1 MSYTINKTNGTLLVE
16 LIDGRIDQATTDLTL
31 VGKNYTG
38 YGEHFNENFVRLL
51 ENFASTS
58 EPVFPITGQLWYDS
72 SEGRLKVYN
81 GTIFR
86 SADTTVVSAT
96 SPALLAGDIWIDS
109 TNKQVSF
116 SDGVQTIL
124 AGPIYTYGQ
133 GVTGFDVQTIVDANG
148 NDRTVARLMIG
159 GTAIAMISKVSFTA
173 ASTIANFGTA
183 INAGINISTAYA
195 NFRYYGT
202 ASTALSLID
211 NLDNTYGPD
220 NFLKISS
227 NNTATGT
234 LHVKNDGGLVV
245 GDDSD
250 FKVSVSGNTVFMQTQ
265 NSAADLRI
273 QIKQGTSSVDV
284 ITVDNS
290 TTRVGIW
297 NNNPQYSLDVT
308 GDLRV
313 TGNLIVQGATTSID
327 VSTLRVEDKLIE
339 IAITSDSVLLDDI
352 GLDGAGIV
360 VRATGNDKSL
370 VWLNTGGNGNW
381 TSTTNFDL
389 VSGNTYKIGNTIV
402 LSSTALGSGVTT
414 ASGLTSIGTLTNLDV
429 DSINLNN
436 ATITTTNPLTITS
449 SGDITISGFRKIL
462 GVATPDVSDDPNTV
476 ATKEYVDELRFNQ
489 DISLYLDITG
499 LNNTSVAL
507 VLEDLYPA
515 AARSTGV
522 YAYVHCVS
530 YSGTILY
537 NAGDALLK
545 TTVAVDKNGTENQS
559 VIQDV
564 SFSNVTESVS
574 FTPTRSLKRFIIN
587 GTNDWVFEQDLVSS
601 V

>member
-1 MSYTINKTNGTLLVE
+1 MSYTINKTDGTLLVE
-16 LIDGRIDQATTDLTL
+16 LIDGRIDQASTDLTL

-38 YGEHFNENFVRLL
+38 YGEDFNENFVKLL

-58 EPVFPITGQLWYDS
+58 EPLYPITGQLWYDS

-81 GTIFR
+81 GLVFR
-86 SADTTVVSAT
+86 SADTTIVSAT
-96 SPALLAGDIWIDS
+96 APALLAGDIWVDS

-116 SDGVQTIL
+116 SDGTQTIL

-133 GVTGFDVQTIVDANG
+133 GVTGFDVQTIIDISG
-148 NDRTVARLMIG
+148 NERTVARLMIG
-159 GTAIAMISKVSFTA
+159 GTAIAIISKVEFTA
-173 ASTIANFGTA
+173 ATTITNFGTT

-202 ASTALSLID
+202 ASTALSL
-211 NLDNTYGPD
+211 LDGASNPYTPD
-220 NFLKISS
+220 NFLKTST
-227 NNTATGT
+227 NNTTTGT
-234 LHVKNDGGLVV
+234 LHVKNDTGFVV

-265 NSAADLRI
+265 NSAADLKI
-273 QIKQGTSSVDV
+273 QIKQGLFPVDV

-290 TTRVGIW
+290 ETKVGIW
-297 NNNPQYSLDVT
+297 QSNPQYSLDVT

-313 TGNLIVQGATTSID
+313 TGNFIVEGDTTSID

-339 IAITSDSVLLDDI
+339 LAITSDSVLLDDV
-352 GLDGAGIV
+352 GVNGAGIV
-360 VRATGNDKSL
+360 VRATGDDKSIT
-370 VWLNTGGNGNW
+370 WLNTGGTGNW
-381 TSTTNFDL
+381 TSSANFDL
-389 VSGNTYKIGNTIV
+389 PVGHSYKINNAIV
-402 LSSTALGSGVTT
+402 LSSTALGAGVTT
-414 ASGLTSIGTLTNLDV
+414 ASGLTSIGTLTSLDV
-429 DSINLNN
+429 DNINLNGT
-436 ATITTTNPLTITS
+436 TITTTNPLTITS

-476 ATKEYVDELRFNQ
+476 ATKEYVDETTLNQ
-489 DISLYLDITG
+489 DVSLYLDITG
-499 LNNTSVAL
+499 LTNGDVAL

-515 AARSTGV
+515 AARNTGV

-537 NAGDALLK
+537 NAGDGLAK

-564 SFSNVTESVS
+564 SFSNVSESVS
-574 FTPTRSLKRFIIN
+574 FVPTRSLKRFIIN
-587 GTNDWVFEQDLVSS
+587 GANVWLYDQELVSS